1 MTTPVRQTHG
11 GDLAPDTGGTRTPGG
26 SAGRRWG
33 ALAVLMLP
41 VLLISIDNTVLTVA
55 LPQIS
60 LEFSASGTLLLWIVD
75 IYSLVMAGLLVTM
88 GTLGDRIGRRRILL
102 IGATGFV
109 LVSVLAAVA
118 PNGHALVAARAL
130 LGVFGATL
138 MPATLSLI
146 RNIFEDRDER
156 RLALAVWASCF
167 AAGAALGPMVAGV
180 LLEHFHWGSVFLIAV
195 PLLVPMLV
203 LTPLLVPESRDP
215 NPGPVP
221 VLDSALSVVALSSL
235 VYTIKHS
242 MVSGLDAVTV
252 VCGLLALGTG
262 WVFARRQL
270 RGTTPMLDL
279 RLFARPAFTGA
290 VLANTLGVFSMLG
303 FVYYASQHAQLVLG
317 LTPLETG
324 VAMLP
329 GMVTMVV
336 SGLAVVPLV
345 RHVAPFRVITV
356 GLALAALGH
365 GLVAL
370 TGSGASAV
378 LLAGLFALIS
388 IGSGATE
395 TLTNDAIISAV
406 PASKAGAASAISET
420 AYEIGAVLGT
430 AVLGGIL
437 VSHYRTAVDVP
448 AGPSPEQAHLAGETL
463 GGAVSVAAELP
474 ARIGTELLESAHRA
488 FDSGII
494 LTGSVAAVVM
504 VAAAVLAH
512 SLMRPRASAEARLD

>member
-1 MTTPVRQTHG
+1 MSSTPSRTRD
-11 GDLAPDTGGTRTPGG
+11 GDVSPGG
-26 SAGRRWG
+26 NVPGSATGSPARRWG

-60 LEFSASGTLLLWIVD
+60 LELSASGTLLLWIVD
-75 IYSLVMAGLLVTM
+75 IYSLVLAGLLVTM

-102 IGATGFV
+102 TGATGFV
-109 LVSVLAAVA
+109 LVSVLAAFA

-167 AAGAALGPMVAGV
+167 GAGAALGPIVAGV

-203 LTPLLVPESRDP
+203 LTPLLVPESKDP
-215 NPGPVP
+215 HPGPVP

-242 MVSGLDAVTV
+242 MVSGLNAVTV

-262 WVFARRQL
+262 WVFVRRQL

-324 VAMLP
+324 FAMLP
-329 GMVTMVV
+329 GMATMVI

-345 RHVAPFRVITV
+345 RRIAPYRVITA

-474 ARIGTELLESAHRA
+474 SRIGTELLESAHRA

-504 VAAAVLAH
+504 VAAAVMAH

>member
-1 MTTPVRQTHG
+1 
-11 GDLAPDTGGTRTPGG
+11 
-26 SAGRRWG
+26 
-33 ALAVLMLP
+33 
-41 VLLISIDNTVLTVA
+41 
-55 LPQIS
+55 
-60 LEFSASGTLLLWIVD
+60 
-75 IYSLVMAGLLVTM
+75 
-88 GTLGDRIGRRRILL
+88 
-102 IGATGFV
+102 
-109 LVSVLAAVA
+109 
-118 PNGHALVAARAL
+118 
-130 LGVFGATL
+130 
-138 MPATLSLI
+138 
-146 RNIFEDRDER
+146 
-156 RLALAVWASCF
+156 
-167 AAGAALGPMVAGV
+167 
-180 LLEHFHWGSVFLIAV
+180 
-195 PLLVPMLV
+195 
-203 LTPLLVPESRDP
+203 
-215 NPGPVP
+215 
-221 VLDSALSVVALSSL
+221 
-235 VYTIKHS
+235 
-242 MVSGLDAVTV
+242 
-252 VCGLLALGTG
+252 
-262 WVFARRQL
+262 
-270 RGTTPMLDL
+270 MLDL

-324 VAMLP
+324 FAMLP

-345 RHVAPFRVITV
+345 RHVAPFHVITA

-474 ARIGTELLESAHRA
+474 SRIGTELLESAHRA

-504 VAAAVLAH
+504 VAAAVMAH